1 MDIQQMMNTLLSLAR
16 RARIPWDFAV
26 FAFTTF
32 TEYPK
37 KLPKKRKNYPN
48 SYPPTPPLFRPIF
61 ETPTQNC

>member
-1 MDIQQMMNTLLSLAR
+1 MLTTQLSLAR

-26 FAFTTF
+26 SAFTTF

-37 KLPKKRKNYPN
+37 NAPEKEKNYPN